1 MESFVC
7 DSELRQTCQED
18 LLRRFP
24 DLHRLAKKFHRH
36 TATLQDCY
44 RVYQAVSHIPALV
57 SALESYSGM
66 RWFLEKWDLADIGPS
81 NLSGVH
87 YFVFAGSYKVLLLA
101 VFASPLA
108 DLQTD
113 FIKYQEMIETTL
125 DMNQVWFFGE
135 EKKKNRSAFCYI

>member
-1 MESFVC
+1 MDIHCTFKTHFEHTLLRVCVFRLDLVESFVC

-57 SALESYSGM
+57 TALERYSGTHTAAVNAVSMYCTLRSQCM
-66 RWFLEKWDLADIGPS
+66 RHTSI
-81 NLSGVH
+81 V
-87 YFVFAGSYKVLLLA
+87 V
-101 VFASPLA
+101 
-108 DLQTD
+108 
-113 FIKYQEMIETTL
+113 
-125 DMNQVWFFGE
+125 
-135 EKKKNRSAFCYI
+135 CC